1 VKVWCLG
8 CAPSPEW
15 RSPGVLPVSAQIPS
29 ALPSPMH
36 LLPILQLSLKSC
48 TFGECPVNEVRD
60 VLLTVKNAGSMLPF
74 NFAINKVH

>member
-1 VKVWCLG
+1 
-8 CAPSPEW
+8 
-15 RSPGVLPVSAQIPS
+15 
-29 ALPSPMH
+29 MH